1 MHRLCV
7 FIPETYIETLDMFVA
22 ENRFPNRSEAIRV
35 AIRNLI
41 KQEVQLDQILAEK
54 KRGVNE
60 NPTFPDKNIEKQKV
74 KREK

>member
-1 MHRLCV
+1 MHRFCV